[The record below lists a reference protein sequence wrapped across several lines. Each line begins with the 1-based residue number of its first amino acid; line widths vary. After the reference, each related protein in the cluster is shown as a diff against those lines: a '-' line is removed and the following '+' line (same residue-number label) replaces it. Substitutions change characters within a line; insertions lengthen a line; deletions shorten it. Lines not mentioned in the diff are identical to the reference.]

1 MPGGNIRIEAI
12 ANGYELEFMPPQ
24 AYGKKGGDVPSYTP
38 PMKYAF
44 ESKDKLLATVGNLVD
59 KLESKSVDGEYS
71 KAFKEAVEE
80 DD

>member
-1 MPGGNIRIEAI
+1 MPGGNIRIEKI
-12 ANGYELEFMPPQ
+12 ANGWELEFVAPEG
-24 AYGKKGGDVPSYTP
+24 YGKKGGDMPHYTP

-44 ESKDKLLATVGNLVD
+44 ESKDKLLTTIGNLVD
-59 KLESKSVDGEYS
+59 KLQSNSADGEYS